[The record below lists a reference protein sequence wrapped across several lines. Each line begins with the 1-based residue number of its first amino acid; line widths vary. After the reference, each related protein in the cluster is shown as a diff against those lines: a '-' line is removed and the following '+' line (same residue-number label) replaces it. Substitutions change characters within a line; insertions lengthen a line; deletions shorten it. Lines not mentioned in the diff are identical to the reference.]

1 MAVTH
6 QPGQSE
12 AESQSFALPT
22 APAPQAE
29 RAGESA
35 IERSAHAPVG
45 DVDALLMVATA
56 NGDAQAASALCR
68 RNLERVMRYV
78 GRVVRDPGV
87 VEDLAQDVFVQILA
101 HARQYS
107 PTARFSTWLY
117 RVATNVALDYLR
129 TDNRRRKVSL
139 DTAPPPVAPRTDAH
153 PERAVDLDEL
163 RRRLSAAMD
172 DLPPNQRA
180 ALTLFEYEGFSY
192 QQIAAVL
199 NASEDSVR
207 ALLLRAR
214 NALRARLG
222 GAV

>member
-1 MAVTH
+1 MAVA

-12 AESQSFALPT
+12 IESRSAALQA

-29 RAGESA
+29 RN
-35 IERSAHAPVG
+35 HAPATERAADAPVS

-56 NGDAQAASALCR
+56 SGDAHAASSLCR
-68 RNLERVMRYV
+68 RNLDRVSRYV

-87 VEDLAQDVFVQILA
+87 VEDLVQDVFVQVLA

-117 RVATNVALDYLR
+117 RVATNVALDHLR
-129 TDNRRRKVSL
+129 ADNRRRKVSL
-139 DTAPPPVAPRTDAH
+139 DAAPPPVAPQTDTH
-153 PERAVDLDEL
+153 PERAVNLDEL

-172 DLPPNQRA
+172 ELPPNQRA

-192 QQIAAVL
+192 QQIATVL
-199 NASEDSVR
+199 GASEDSVR

-214 NALRARLG
+214 NALRARLN